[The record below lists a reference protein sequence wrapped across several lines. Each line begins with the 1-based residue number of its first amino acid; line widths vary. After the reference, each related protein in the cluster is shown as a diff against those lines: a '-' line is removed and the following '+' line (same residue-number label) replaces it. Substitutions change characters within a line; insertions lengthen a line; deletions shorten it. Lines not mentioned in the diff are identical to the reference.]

1 MGDVRADL
9 EQAGHEVRVVSAGSS
24 LTARYLT
31 AADGITEIRP
41 GTYIYND
48 LRTLGCWSCPAEQ
61 IAVTM
66 LATVVSTGDGGAR
79 VTMDAGSKTLT
90 TTMDPVYGYGHL
102 AGRPDATVTR
112 LSEEHGVLSV
122 AGPPPAVG
130 DVVRILPV
138 HVCVWSDLQPEV
150 YGTRNGEIVDQ
161 VRIVQHP
168 VAQFPA
174 CRACPRPWPA
184 PARDHQGRRRSA
196 GVPGPGWRSGRGR
209 RRPRPA
215 ARSRPRSPGP
225 FQKKFFPNDP
235 GHDSIPGPV
244 RAPRPGTTRPATA
257 ARRDRR
263 PAGPSAAGR
272 ARPAGGPPRRRSRR
286 SASR

>member
-1 MGDVRADL
+1 
-9 EQAGHEVRVVSAGSS
+9 
-24 LTARYLT
+24 
-31 AADGITEIRP
+31 
-41 GTYIYND
+41 
-48 LRTLGCWSCPAEQ
+48 
-61 IAVTM
+61 
-66 LATVVSTGDGGAR
+66 
-79 VTMDAGSKTLT
+79 MDAGSKTLT

-150 YGTRNGEIVDQ
+150 YGTRHGEIVDQ

-184 PARDHQGRRRSA
+184 PARDRQGRRRSA
-196 GVPGPGWRSGRGR
+196 GVPGPGWAVRTRS
-209 RRPRPA
+209 A
-215 ARSRPRSPGP
+215 
-225 FQKKFFPNDP
+225 
-235 GHDSIPGPV
+235 
-244 RAPRPGTTRPATA
+244 PATA
-257 ARRDRR
+257 CWTEPTAIARAVPKEIFRTTLVTTPYPDLFELHDLGQRGQRLPRDGTGAQQGQAPR
-263 PAGPSAAGR
+263 AGPGQLAGRHGGDRAGPHRGDVGRVEDRPDRVADRVEGHDQAGR
-272 ARPAGGPPRRRSRR
+272 AARLGAQVRLHRQHRRRI
-286 SASR
+286 